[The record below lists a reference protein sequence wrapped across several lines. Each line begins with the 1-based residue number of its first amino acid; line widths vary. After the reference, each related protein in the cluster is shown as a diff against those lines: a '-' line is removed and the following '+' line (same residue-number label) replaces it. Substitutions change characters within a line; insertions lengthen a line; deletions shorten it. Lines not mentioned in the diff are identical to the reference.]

1 MAATGARRDAR
12 WWLRWWLAEHRWVVA
27 VLLLAGVL
35 ALMGAIALV
44 VTAAT
49 AGSVVGLVAAML
61 GVRRV
66 PVPPQL
72 AALVVW
78 ALVLGAVGS
87 WLLLGAITASVTMAV
102 HEALQGV
109 RGGAA
114 GAAAPGPTSP
124 GVEAPPVSAGTSSI
138 R

>member
-1 MAATGARRDAR
+1 MLGTRDGR
-12 WWLRWWLAEHRWVVA
+12 WWLRWWLAERRWVVA

-35 ALMGAIALV
+35 ALMGAVALV

-78 ALVLGAVGS
+78 ALVLAAAGS
-87 WLLLGAITASVTMAV
+87 WVLLGALTASVTMAV

-109 RGGAA
+109 HGAEPATAARGSV
-114 GAAAPGPTSP
+114 PP
-124 GVEAPPVSAGTSSI
+124 GVEAPPVGAGTSAI